1 MRKNDSELVRML
13 IETLMSNGSFTLTSF
28 MRFYNIFV
36 WQNADKKEQIE
47 FVTKLLMKESME
59 KPITEVSK
67 VIDSICRKIHLE
79 NFNKSLD
86 NFNEVMKKLIYGDDY
101 EYSDRKEYYLT
112 RKALIESLQMNEE
125 CISIFI
131 NIFYSS

>member
-1 MRKNDSELVRML
+1 
-13 IETLMSNGSFTLTSF
+13 
-28 MRFYNIFV
+28 
-36 WQNADKKEQIE
+36 
-47 FVTKLLMKESME
+47 MKESME